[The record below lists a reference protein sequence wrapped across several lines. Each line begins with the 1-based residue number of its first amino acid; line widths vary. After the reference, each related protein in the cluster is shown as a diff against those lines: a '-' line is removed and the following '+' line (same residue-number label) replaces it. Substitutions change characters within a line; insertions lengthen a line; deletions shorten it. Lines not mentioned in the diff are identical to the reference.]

1 MNTLFFGAKGAK
13 VKVIQTYLNLFSLPA
28 PLVVDGDWGAKT
40 DEALQLIEHTDRVDS
55 TLYAKMVHSV
65 NESLSKPE
73 PTHKPVSRKRPIVK
87 YIAVGGVVITLL
99 GTILYF
105 ISSDRAKK

>member
-13 VKVIQTYLNLFSLPA
+13 VKVIQTYLNQFSLPA

-55 TLYAKMVHSV
+55 TLYAKMVQSV
-65 NESLSKPE
+65 NESLSKSE
-73 PTHKPVSRKRPIVK
+73 PTYESRSSKKPVVRYVI
-87 YIAVGGVVITLL
+87 IGGTIITLL

-105 ISSDRAKK
+105 VGAKRSEK